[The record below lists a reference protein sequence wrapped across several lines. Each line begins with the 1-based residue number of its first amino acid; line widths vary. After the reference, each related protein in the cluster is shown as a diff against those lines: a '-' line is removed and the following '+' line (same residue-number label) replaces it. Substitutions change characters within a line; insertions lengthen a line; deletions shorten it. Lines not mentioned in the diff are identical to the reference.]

1 MILRKFDPDAKRHYI
16 ETESGAKI
24 YQPYHPPLTT
34 IVLSDLRDVSID
46 ASLISDNEDEAHW
59 DDLVIWDDLLNE
71 EVLFQSLP
79 QADQNAIESKLDQ
92 IAADAAHEL
101 YYEHAIAQA
110 EYYADCLEDR

>member
-1 MILRKFDPDAKRHYI
+1 MILRKFDPDVKRHYI

-59 DDLVIWDDLLNE
+59 DDLVIWDALLNE
-71 EVLFQSLP
+71 EILFQSLS
-79 QADQNAIESKLDQ
+79 QADQNAIEAKLDQ

-101 YYEHAIAQA
+101 YYETQA
-110 EYYADCLEDR
+110 DRAEAYYDSLEDR